1 MLFGEVFRVALSA
14 IRANKLRSILTMLG
28 IVIGVAAVITMVAL
42 GTGARKAVQD
52 QIQALG
58 TNLLSV
64 YAGQSFHRGVAS
76 ADRVSLTTDDA
87 RALASGTTVLTAVV
101 PELRRNQQVE
111 YGNRNINVNVM
122 GTVPEFVPINN
133 YRVAAGRMFTAG
145 DGTSRK
151 RVAVL
156 GYAVPD
162 MVEANGAAMIGQQI
176 LIRGVPFEIIGVLEE
191 KGSTSSWNNPDEQI
205 LVPLQTAQY
214 RILGTDRVNSITVQV
229 IHPDSMTVAMIEI
242 EGIMRKQH
250 SIAPGR
256 DNDFQIRNR
265 GEFLETFEET
275 TQTFTFLLGAIAAVS
290 LLVGGIGIM
299 NIMLVSVSE
308 RTREIGVRKAMGATK
323 RNILMQFLVE
333 ALVLCMMGGL
343 VGIVAGAGG
352 ALALSRLANW
362 NTFVSPQAVI
372 IAVVFSAAV
381 GIFFGMWPARRAS
394 LLDPIE
400 ALRYE

>member
-42 GTGARKAVQD
+42 GAGAQKAVQD
-52 QIQALG
+52 QIQSLG

-64 YAGQSFHRGVAS
+64 YAGQSFRHGVAS

-87 RALASGTTVLTAVV
+87 LALASETTVLTAVV

-122 GTVPEFVPINN
+122 GTVPEFVQVNN
-133 YRVAAGRMFTAG
+133 YRVAAGQMFTAG

-162 MVEANGAAMIGQQI
+162 MVEANGAAMIGQQV
-176 LIRGVPFEIIGVLEE
+176 LIRGVPFEIIGVFEE

-205 LVPLQTAQY
+205 LIPLQTAQY
-214 RILGTDRVNSITVQV
+214 RIFGSDRVNSITVQV

-250 SIAPGR
+250 GIAPGR

-265 GEFLETFEET
+265 AEFLETFEET

-308 RTREIGVRKAMGATK
+308 RTREIGVRKALGATK
-323 RNILMQFLVE
+323 QNILMQFLIE
-333 ALVLCMMGGL
+333 ALVLCMIGGL
-343 VGIVAGAGG
+343 VGIVAGTAG
-352 ALALSRLANW
+352 AVALSRLANW
-362 NTFVSPQAVI
+362 NTFVSPQAVL

-381 GIFFGMWPARRAS
+381 GIFFGIWPARRAS